1 MGVSYKPGDVRY
13 VHDQPV
19 SLTPWVISHG
29 LGKFPGVTLVD
40 SDMSEIG
47 ADVRY
52 DSLNQVTVTFAVPVA
67 GKAFLS

>member
-1 MGVSYKPGDVRY
+1 MGVSYKPGDARY

-40 SDMSEIG
+40 SDMSEIE
-47 ADVRY
+47 ADVRH

>member
-40 SDMSEIG
+40 SGLSEIE